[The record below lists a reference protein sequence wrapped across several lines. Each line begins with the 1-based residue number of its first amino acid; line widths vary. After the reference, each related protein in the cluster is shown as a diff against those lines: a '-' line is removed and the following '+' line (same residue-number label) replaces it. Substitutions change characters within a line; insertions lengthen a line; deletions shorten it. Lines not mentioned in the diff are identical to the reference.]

1 LREPK
6 EETASLQRESSR
18 HGCLGSTAKALFC
31 YGVYGISL
39 RTDFS
44 LPLPAA
50 SLAPLLE
57 VELSEGMEAFF
68 SRVIRGQELQNRF
81 NWYQYA
87 NLRDGS
93 SYVRWSGVGEFLV
106 SSDGRRIA
114 CGREPTASAESFQ
127 VYLLGQALSF
137 ALVKG
142 GFEPLH
148 ATVVSVDDGAIAFLG
163 ESGAGKSTLAARFLA
178 DGYSMLTDDLLVLQ
192 QGIDGFWAYPGPPR
206 IKLLPDIAECLPG
219 GTTGGVPIN
228 SEATKLVL
236 PLGSRQYC
244 SSPKPLRAI
253 YVLASP
259 HGSNQ
264 TETEHPRIELLSRR
278 EAFLALA
285 GNTFNYI
292 IVDPHR
298 LQRQL
303 TQMTCL
309 VMAMP
314 VKRLRYPRRMDCF
327 PFLREAILSDVKNRG
342 RNHGQG

>member
-6 EETASLQRESSR
+6 EQTASLQSESSR
-18 HGCLGSTAKALFC
+18 HGCLGSRGKAIFC

-57 VELSEGMEAFF
+57 VELREGMEAFF
-68 SRVIRGQELQNRF
+68 SRVIRGIELQNRS

-87 NLRDGS
+87 NLQDGS

-106 SSDGRRIA
+106 SFDGRRIA
-114 CGREPTASAESFQ
+114 CRREPTASAESFH
-127 VYLLGQALSF
+127 VYLLGHALSF
-137 ALVKG
+137 ALVKS

-148 ATVVSVDDGAIAFLG
+148 GTAVSVDDEAIAFLG
-163 ESGAGKSTLAARFLA
+163 ESGAGKSTLAASFLA
-178 DGYSMLTDDLLVLQ
+178 DGYPMLTDDLLVLQ
-192 QGIDGFWAYPGPPR
+192 QGTDGFRAYPGPPR
-206 IKLLPDIAECLPG
+206 IKLLPDVAECLPG

-244 SSPKPLRAI
+244 SSPKLLREI

-259 HGSNQ
+259 RGGNQ
-264 TETEHPRIELLSRR
+264 AEHPRIELLSRR

-292 IVDPHR
+292 IVDADR

-303 TQMTCL
+303 TQVTCL
-309 VMAMP
+309 VTAMA
-314 VKRLRYPRRMDCF
+314 VKRLHYPRRMDCF
-327 PFLREAILSDVKNRG
+327 PLLREAILSDVKNSV
-342 RNHGQG
+342 RNDGQG